1 MAPRGL
7 PIEIKVATRELL
19 AQHEEGELRIEL
31 LAEVVEFLGIRPM
44 ELEGSPRTDYP
55 EAAQD
60 GEEESTEARD
70 ERLLKKYQDE
80 IVEDHAARLGVR
92 LLTDAEA
99 RSGLR

>member
-1 MAPRGL
+1 MAPREL

-31 LAEVVEFLGIRPM
+31 LAEVGEFLGIRPM
-44 ELEGSPRTDYP
+44 ELEASPRTEYD
-55 EAAQD
+55 EAMQD

-70 ERLLKKYQDE
+70 ERLLKTSQDE
-80 IVEDHAARLGVR
+80 LLEINATKLGLRLM
-92 LLTDAEA
+92 TDVEA